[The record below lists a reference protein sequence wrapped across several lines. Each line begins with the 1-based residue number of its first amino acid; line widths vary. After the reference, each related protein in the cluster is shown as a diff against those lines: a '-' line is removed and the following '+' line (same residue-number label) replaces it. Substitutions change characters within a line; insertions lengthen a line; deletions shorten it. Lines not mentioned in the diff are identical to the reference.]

1 MTSKKNLTRF
11 FIIIVS
17 SVLLGSCA
25 NMKAMLDERIAKSN
39 QKEITVEQ
47 KLQISIPLPEDS
59 KYLVDKTVIFGEGA
73 KFSGILYLQHNQN
86 ADNIITFYRKNM
98 IADGWSEIGIV
109 RSKFILVNYEKEN
122 RFATIKVIRT
132 LFEKSDSEITIGPK
146 SSTQLERSLDTKPD
160 SSITNEPFIV
170 E

>member
-1 MTSKKNLTRF
+1 
-11 FIIIVS
+11 
-17 SVLLGSCA
+17 
-25 NMKAMLDERIAKSN
+25 MKAVLDEKMSSSD

-47 KLQISIPLPEDS
+47 KLQVSIPIPENS

-73 KFSGILYLQHNQN
+73 KFSGILYLQHEET
-86 ADNIITFYRKNM
+86 ADDIITFYRKNM

-146 SSTQLERSLDTKPD
+146 SSTQLEKSLDGNSD
-160 SSITNEPFIV
+160 SSISDEPFIV

>member
-1 MTSKKNLTRF
+1 MTFKKNLTRF
-11 FIIIVS
+11 FIFITS
-17 SVLLGSCA
+17 SVLLVSCA
-25 NMKAMLDERIAKSN
+25 NMKAVLDQSISKGA

-47 KLQISIPLPEDS
+47 KLQVSIPLPENS

-73 KFSGILYLQHNQN
+73 KFSGILYLQHDES
-86 ADNIITFYRKNM
+86 ADDIITFYRKNM

-122 RFATIKVIRT
+122 RFATIKVMRT

-146 SSTQLERSLDTKPD
+146 SSTQLEKSLNADPD
-160 SSITNEPFIV
+160 SSISDEPFIV